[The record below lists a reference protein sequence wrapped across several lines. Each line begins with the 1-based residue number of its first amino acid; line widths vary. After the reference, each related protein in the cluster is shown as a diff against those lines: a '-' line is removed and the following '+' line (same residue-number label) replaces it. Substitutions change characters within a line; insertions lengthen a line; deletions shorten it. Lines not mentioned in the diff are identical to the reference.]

1 MANGLPNMGKKKT
14 VWHTDALNAVRTL
27 RSGGVL
33 LHATDTVW
41 GLAADATSAE
51 AVGRIFD
58 IKSRNRDETLLMLV
72 DSEGELEH
80 LLPHLPEA
88 AWELLDVSDRPVTLV
103 GSLNRNCRHT
113 FAPGMV
119 RADGSIAVRL
129 VNDPY
134 LSFMIAGLGKPLA
147 STSANL
153 AKQPTPRTF
162 DEVDARIVHAVDY
175 AGTHKRSELNSDQAS
190 MMVHFDDERRM
201 RILRS

>member
-1 MANGLPNMGKKKT
+1 MGKKKPI
-14 VWHTDALNAVRTL
+14 WHADALNAVRTL
-27 RSGGVL
+27 RNGGVV

-41 GLAADATSAE
+41 GLAADATAAD
-51 AVGRIFD
+51 AVGSIFS
-58 IKSRNRDETLLMLV
+58 IKNRPHTETLLMLV

-103 GSLNRNCRHT
+103 GSLNQNCRHAL
-113 FAPGMV
+113 APGMV

-134 LSFMIAGLGKPLA
+134 VCFMIAGIGRPLA

-153 AKQPTPRTF
+153 AKQPTPRTY
-162 DEVDARIVHAVDY
+162 EQVDAGIIEAIDY
-175 AGTHKRSELNSDQAS
+175 AGMHKRTELNSDQAS
-190 MMVHFDDERRM
+190 MMVHFDDEGRM